1 MIRKIYRASGTTPS
15 PTTPTTPG
23 TTTTTTSTGTTD
35 AGVITGSLI
44 STGGQ
49 IASTAINAT
58 NPMAWIGG
66 VIDGAVSIFNGMF
79 GTITNLGNTR
89 NNNSAATEQTYWLT
103 AKDRNDDT
111 YKNTGFYIIVGL
123 AVVAV
128 TLVIIFK
135 NKK

>member
-1 MIRKIYRASGTTPS
+1 MIRKIYRASGTTP
-15 PTTPTTPG
+15 G
-23 TTTTTTSTGTTD
+23 TSTSTTNAGVT
-35 AGVITGSLI
+35 AGVIN
-44 STGGQ
+44 TGGQ
-49 IASTAINAT
+49 IASTAINAA
-58 NPMAWIGG
+58 NPMAWIGDA
-66 VIDGAVSIFNGMF
+66 INGAVQIFNGMF

>member
-1 MIRKIYRASGTTPS
+1 MIRKINKTTGETNQSFSLMGEGPYAFK
-15 PTTPTTPG
+15 TLWQEITKG
-23 TTTTTTSTGTTD
+23 IQ
-35 AGVITGSLI
+35 AITGSIANI
-44 STGGQ
+44 S
-49 IASTAINAT
+49 
-58 NPMAWIGG
+58 
-66 VIDGAVSIFNGMF
+66 
-79 GTITNLGNTR
+79 NTR
-89 NNNSAATEQTYWLT
+89 SNNGAATEQIYWLT

>member
-15 PTTPTTPG
+15 ATTPTTPD
-23 TTTTTTSTGTTD
+23 TTTTTSTGTTN
-35 AGVITGSLI
+35 AGVITSSAI
-44 STGGQ
+44 TTGGQ
-49 IASTAINAT
+49 IASSAINAA

-66 VIDGAVSIFNGMF
+66 VIDGVVGIFNGMF

-89 NNNSAATEQTYWLT
+89 NNNSAATEQAYWLT

>member
-1 MIRKIYRASGTTPS
+1 MIRKIYRANG
-15 PTTPTTPG
+15 TTPG
-23 TTTTTTSTGTTD
+23 TSTSTTN
-35 AGVITGSLI
+35 AGVTAGVI

-49 IASTAINAT
+49 IASTVINAA

-123 AVVAV
+123 AVIAV

>member
-1 MIRKIYRASGTTPS
+1 MIRQIYRASGTTP
-15 PTTPTTPG
+15 G
-23 TTTTTTSTGTTD
+23 TSTGTTD
-35 AGVITGSLI
+35 AGAITGSVI

-49 IASTAINAT
+49 IASTAINAA

-79 GTITNLGNTR
+79 GTITNLGHTR

-103 AKDRNDDT
+103 AKYRNDDT